1 MLRAVEGVDFMGKY
15 RAPSENSKYYIPKED
30 YLTAIHYSL
39 RYPLWKEEVETMA
52 DTSKGIAYDKDKVQ
66 SSFTIDQTFEA
77 AVKIMDSGK
86 QHKIQLV
93 DDTIHTAADGLDYWL
108 RLGVCYG
115 LTFEQ
120 LKGKGLPCER
130 DKYYLIRRRYY
141 YELIKKI

>member
-1 MLRAVEGVDFMGKY
+1 MGKY
-15 RAPSENSKYYIPKED
+15 RAPSESSKYYIPKED
-30 YLTAIHYSL
+30 YLTANHYSL

-52 DTSKGIAYDKDKVQ
+52 NTSKGITYDKDKVQ
-66 SSFTIDQTFEA
+66 SSFGYDTTFEA
-77 AVKIMDSGK
+77 ALKIAASDK

-93 DDTIHTAADGLDYWL
+93 DDTIRLVADGMDYWL

-115 LTFEQ
+115 LTFDQ
-120 LKGKGLPCER
+120 LKGRGLPCER